1 MSTYLI
7 VDQKGITDPETMKTY
22 AAGVVATVEQYGGKF
37 IVRGGDPETI
47 EGDWPAKRI
56 IMIEFA
62 DRAALKAWYDSPEY
76 ADLKAMRIA
85 SSNAHL
91 IAVDGV

>member
-1 MSTYLI
+1 MSAYFI
-7 VDQKGITDPETMKTY
+7 VDNLGVTDPDTMKTY
-22 AAGVVATVEQYGGKF
+22 GAGVGATIEQYGGKF
-37 IVRGGDPETI
+37 VVRGGDPETI

-76 ADLKAMRIA
+76 AELKAMRIA
-85 SSNAHL
+85 SSNANI
-91 IAVDGV
+91 IAVDGM

>member
-22 AAGVVATVEQYGGKF
+22 AAGVVATVEQFGGKF
-37 IVRGGDPETI
+37 IVRGGDPEVI
-47 EGDWPAKRI
+47 EGDWPTERI
-56 IMIEFA
+56 IIIEFP
-62 DRAALKAWYDSPEY
+62 DRSALKTWYDSPEY

-85 SSNAHL
+85 SSNAQL
-91 IAVDGV
+91 IAVDGM

>member
-1 MSTYLI
+1 MAAYFI
-7 VDQKGITDPETMKTY
+7 ADQKGVTDPDTMKTY
-22 AAGVVATVEQYGGKF
+22 SAGVAATVEQYGGKF
-37 IVRGGDPETI
+37 IVRGGDPVTM

-62 DRAALKAWYDSPEY
+62 DRAALMAWYDSPEY

-85 SSNAHL
+85 SSNGNI
-91 IAVDGV
+91 IAVDGA

>member
-1 MSTYLI
+1 MSAYFI
-7 VDQKGITDPETMKTY
+7 ADQQGVSDPETMKIY
-22 AAGVVATVEQYGGKF
+22 AAGVFATIEQYGGKF
-37 IVRGGDPETI
+37 VVRGGNPETI

-62 DRAALKAWYDSPEY
+62 DRAALMAWYDSPEY

-85 SSNAHL
+85 SSSGNI
-91 IAVDGV
+91 IAVDGA

>member
-1 MSTYLI
+1 MAAYLI

-22 AAGVVATVEQYGGKF
+22 AAGVVATVEQYGGTF

-85 SSNAHL
+85 SSNANL

>member
-1 MSTYLI
+1 MAAYFI
-7 VDQKGITDPETMKTY
+7 ADQKGVTDPDTMKTY
-22 AAGVVATVEQYGGKF
+22 SAGVAATVEQYGGKF
-37 IVRGGDPETI
+37 IVRGGDPVNM

-62 DRAALKAWYDSPEY
+62 DRAALMAWYDSVEY

-85 SSNAHL
+85 SSNGNI
-91 IAVDGV
+91 IAVDGA

>member
-1 MSTYLI
+1 MAAYFI
-7 VDQKGITDPETMKTY
+7 ADQLGVTDPETMKTY
-22 AAGVVATVEQYGGKF
+22 SAGVAATVDQYGGKF

-62 DRAALKAWYDSPEY
+62 DRAALNAWYDSPEY

-85 SSNAHL
+85 SSKGN
-91 IAVDGV
+91 IISVDGA

>member
-1 MSTYLI
+1 MAAYFI
-7 VDQKGITDPETMKTY
+7 ADQKGVTDPDTMKTY
-22 AAGVVATVEQYGGKF
+22 SAGVAATVEQYGGKF
-37 IVRGGDPETI
+37 IVRGGDPVNM

-62 DRAALKAWYDSPEY
+62 DRAALMAWYDSAEY

-85 SSNAHL
+85 SSNGNI
-91 IAVDGV
+91 IAVDGA

>member
-1 MSTYLI
+1 MAAYFI
-7 VDQKGITDPETMKTY
+7 ADQKGVTDPETMKTY
-22 AAGVVATVEQYGGKF
+22 SAGVAATIEQYGGKF
-37 IVRGGDPETI
+37 VVRGGDPETI

-85 SSNAHL
+85 SSHGNI
-91 IAVDGV
+91 IAVDGS

>member
-1 MSTYLI
+1 MPPSTDLHI
-7 VDQKGITDPETMKTY
+7 FRSGVKPMWEDP
-22 AAGVVATVEQYGGKF
+22 GNRLGGKF
-37 IVRGGDPETI
+37 VVRGGNPETI

-62 DRAALKAWYDSPEY
+62 DRAALMAWYDSPEY

-85 SSNAHL
+85 SSSGNI
-91 IAVDGV
+91 IAVDGA

>member
-1 MSTYLI
+1 MSAYFI
-7 VDQKGITDPETMKTY
+7 VDQQGISDPETMKIY
-22 AAGVVATVEQYGGKF
+22 SAGVVATVEQFGGIF
-37 IVRGGDPETI
+37 VVRGGDPETI

-62 DRAALKAWYDSPEY
+62 DRAALMAWYDSPEY

-85 SSNAHL
+85 SSSAN
-91 IAVDGV
+91 IIVVDGA

>member
-1 MSTYLI
+1 MSAYFI
-7 VDQKGITDPETMKTY
+7 ADQQGVHDPETMKTY
-22 AAGVVATVEQYGGKF
+22 SAGVAATVEQYGGKF
-37 IVRGGDPETI
+37 LVRGGDPETI

-62 DRAALKAWYDSPEY
+62 DRAALMAWYDSVEY

-85 SSNAHL
+85 SSSAN
-91 IAVDGV
+91 IITVDGA

>member
-1 MSTYLI
+1 MAAYFI
-7 VDQKGITDPETMKTY
+7 VDQQGITDPETMKTY
-22 AAGVVATVEQYGGKF
+22 SAGVAATVEHYGGTF
-37 IVRGGDPETI
+37 LVRGGDPETI
-47 EGDWPAKRI
+47 EGDWPAKRV

-85 SSNAHL
+85 SSSANI
-91 IAVDGV
+91 IAVDGA

>member
-37 IVRGGDPETI
+37 IVRGGDPEVI

-62 DRAALKAWYDSPEY
+62 DRAALKAWYESPEY

-85 SSNAHL
+85 SSNANL

>member
-85 SSNAHL
+85 SSNANL

>member
-37 IVRGGDPETI
+37 IVRGGDPEMI

-62 DRAALKAWYDSPEY
+62 DRAALKAWYESPEY

-85 SSNAHL
+85 SSNANL